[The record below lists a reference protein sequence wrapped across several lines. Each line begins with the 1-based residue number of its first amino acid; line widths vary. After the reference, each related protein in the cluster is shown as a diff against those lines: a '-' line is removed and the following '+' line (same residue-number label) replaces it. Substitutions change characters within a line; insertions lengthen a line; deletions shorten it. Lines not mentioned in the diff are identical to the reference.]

1 MSDLV
6 KDQIME
12 QLLGM
17 SEDEQR
23 RILEIARS
31 MSAHPGGGV
40 SGSSL
45 LRFAGAIDP
54 EDARRMSDA
63 VEEGCEQINPN
74 GW

>member
-12 QLLGM
+12 QLSGM

-31 MSAHPGGGV
+31 MTAKLGDGV
-40 SGSSL
+40 KGSSL
-45 LRFAGAIDP
+45 LRFAGTIDP
-54 EDARRMSDA
+54 EDARRTSDA
-63 VEEGCEQINPN
+63 VEEGCEQIDPN
-74 GW
+74 EW